1 MTMKNKKT
9 PTNTSQSTTQNMPDV
24 LLPRIQ
30 ACEDHDHHRQA
41 SRPITPVPIVIPE
54 EVRNK
59 VMTNTPRDP
68 INMNS
73 PCLEVEDAYDMLIKY
88 QTSQRAYQHM
98 SAATRAALTT
108 TTFEEILEAGSIE
121 NMLASQDPTVY
132 VVCWKS

>member
-1 MTMKNKKT
+1 
-9 PTNTSQSTTQNMPDV
+9 
-24 LLPRIQ
+24 
-30 ACEDHDHHRQA
+30 
-41 SRPITPVPIVIPE
+41 
-54 EVRNK
+54 
-59 VMTNTPRDP
+59 
-68 INMNS
+68 MNS

-132 VVCWKS
+132 VGNHDEDDNKQ